1 MVAPSVLN
9 ASLFQENLLSP
20 HCPHLLPYP
29 SLSGICLHHSY
40 HLEPLCSYYHS
51 LELKPIFKARSELTP
66 FLKCSLTPC
75 CLNDHGISVY
85 TSLILTLNAFISHSQ
100 RSFVP
105 LWIHI
110 MDSLCLI
117 HKYKL
122 CKQSVHKE
130 YQNAFNCMVITLWDA
145 QFQERSYMSLN
156 LDFLLIFW
164 SHQQHPDS
172 EFSVHTFQ
180 GGKGTPFWGI
190 QIPYLNNNSNE
201 YLYIL
206 SLLSAPPSLTLY
218 PWLT

>member
-1 MVAPSVLN
+1 ME
-9 ASLFQENLLSP
+9 FQST
-20 HCPHLLPYP
+20 
-29 SLSGICLHHSY
+29 HHSSWRLM
-40 HLEPLCSYYHS
+40 HLS
-51 LELKPIFKARSELTP
+51 
-66 FLKCSLTPC
+66 
-75 CLNDHGISVY
+75 
-85 TSLILTLNAFISHSQ
+85 
-100 RSFVP
+100 
-105 LWIHI
+105 
-110 MDSLCLI
+110 LI
-117 HKYKL
+117 HKGLLFPFESTSWIPMESTSWIHNYKL

-206 SLLSAPPSLTLY
+206 SLLSVPPSLTLY